1 MWCSQDTTLCVKP
14 ETTKFL
20 EENRCSFLPDIG
32 LSNIYIYIFW
42 ICFLLDKGN
51 RNRNKQMGLHQTKMF
66 LHYKGNYQQNEK
78 AAYWMGE
85 DICKWYIG

>member
-32 LSNIYIYIFW
+32 LSNIYIYI
-42 ICFLLDKGN
+42 LDLFPFRQG
-51 RNRNKQMGLHQTKMF
+51 KQKQK
-66 LHYKGNYQQNEK
+66 
-78 AAYWMGE
+78 
-85 DICKWYIG
+85 